1 MKYDA
6 RFSVV
11 LPLSSLSENRLNS
24 FEEMCQRYMLAVDL
38 PITLNRQG
46 DMYIVSSR
54 RSLRDAQELRR
65 RISALGFP
73 ADVVADENGEG
84 EEVTAMALNTLVVDA
99 DAFVANRPEDA
110 GDIMSSAWESLELPA
125 AGRQGHEKLVA
136 HTPEMLVEEEKSKDS
151 TKNISFMDLMK
162 VVLDAEKIEQS
173 DSRHAA
179 QKNVAHTRE
188 TPQTDDLEV
197 EIDLSTWG
205 EEQCQ
210 KEKTLV
216 TSEAF
221 VRKLIQEDQKN
232 IDKTDHASKADSE
245 KVRSEPRSQTSKTE
259 KTLAEASP
267 QKVCSEDNRA
277 NASDTASGTHA
288 EVSATPS
295 SGTHGAEEKGAAVPT
310 AKKED
315 AQTGQEQ
322 SSPQKTGEGI
332 AHGCEKK
339 GGNALHIMHIC
350 LFVLAIIC
358 VILVCIHLFV
368 VPLPF
373 ISALSA
379 FTF

>member
-54 RSLRDAQELRR
+54 RSLRDAQVLRR

-84 EEVTAMALNTLVVDA
+84 EEVTAMSLNTLVVDA

-136 HTPEMLVEEEKSKDS
+136 HTPEMLVEEETARDS

-162 VVLDAEKIEQS
+162 VVLDAEKTEQA
-173 DSRHAA
+173 DGRHAA

-232 IDKTDHASKADSE
+232 IDKPEHASKTDSDQE
-245 KVRSEPRSQTSKTE
+245 CREPLPQTSKTE
-259 KTLAEASP
+259 KPLAEVSP
-267 QKVCSEDNRA
+267 QKAHSEDN
-277 NASDTASGTHA
+277 NASDTATGTHA
-288 EVSATPS
+288 EVSENPS
-295 SGTHGAEEKGAAVPT
+295 SGTHGAEKKEAAAPT

-322 SSPQKTGEGI
+322 SSPKKAGDGI
-332 AHGCEKK
+332 AHGSEKK

-350 LFVLAIIC
+350 LLVLAIIG
-358 VILVCIHLFV
+358 VILACIHLFV
-368 VPLPF
+368 VPLSF

>member
-54 RSLRDAQELRR
+54 RSLRDAQVLRR

-84 EEVTAMALNTLVVDA
+84 EEVTAMSLNTLVVDA

-136 HTPEMLVEEEKSKDS
+136 HTPEMLVEEETARDS

-162 VVLDAEKIEQS
+162 VVLDAEKTEQA
-173 DSRHAA
+173 DGRHAA
-179 QKNVAHTRE
+179 QKNVAHTRK

-232 IDKTDHASKADSE
+232 IDKPEHASKTDSDQE
-245 KVRSEPRSQTSKTE
+245 RREPLPQTSKTE
-259 KTLAEASP
+259 KPLSEASP
-267 QKVCSEDNRA
+267 QKAHSEDN
-277 NASDTASGTHA
+277 NASDTATGTHA
-288 EVSATPS
+288 EVSENPS
-295 SGTHGAEEKGAAVPT
+295 SGTHGAEIKEAAAPT

-322 SSPQKTGEGI
+322 SSPKKAGDGI

-350 LFVLAIIC
+350 LLVLATIG
-358 VILVCIHLFV
+358 VILACIHLFV
-368 VPLPF
+368 VPLSF